1 MPAPAATNEVWSID
15 FFDCTAVARVLKRL
29 TVVDDATH
37 KAVAIEIE
45 RSHVSA

>member
-15 FFDCTAVARVLKRL
+15 FFDRTAVARVLKRL

-37 KAVAIEIE
+37 
-45 RSHVSA
+45 VSRLWCADSTS